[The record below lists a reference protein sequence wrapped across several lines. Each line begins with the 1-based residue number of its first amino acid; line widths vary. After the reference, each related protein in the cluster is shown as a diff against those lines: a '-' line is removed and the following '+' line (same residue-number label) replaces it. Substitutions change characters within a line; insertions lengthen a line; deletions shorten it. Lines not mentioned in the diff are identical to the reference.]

1 MQSNL
6 LKIPVY
12 ILVLLTCG
20 TFYSCSKSG
29 GPSTPAP
36 QPSAPT
42 ITSLSVTT
50 GVFTTAVTITGTGF
64 DANPDNDQVFFNGK
78 AAPIAFGSTTKLFV
92 TVPLAAGTGNVTV
105 SVNNGSVAKGPV
117 FTYQP
122 TEVVTTFAGALTGE
136 LGSAD
141 GTGTNA
147 RFFQPVGIAI
157 DKDGNLYIADTGNN
171 KIRKITPGGVVTT
184 VAGTGAQGKTNGAAA
199 QATFNAPQGLAV
211 DANGNVYVADTFNSI
226 IRKIT
231 SQGVVT
237 TLAGGGNVSTLT
249 NGTGTAASFYD
260 PFGIAIDNNNNLY
273 VTDLQ
278 NNMIRKITADG
289 VVSTFAG
296 SGDIGHADGTSTA
309 ATFGQPSGI
318 AFDKAGNLY
327 VSEVY
332 NNLIRKITPQ
342 AVVTRY
348 AGTNPGFVNGALNV
362 AAFAQPTSITIDNNG
377 NIYVSDSGNTLIRL
391 ISNNTV
397 STFAGNTDG
406 AAAQDGPATKVGF
419 INNLGIVA
427 ASNGDIY
434 LIDHNQIK
442 KITYL

>member
-1 MQSNL
+1 MQADL

-12 ILVLLTCG
+12 ILALLTFG

-29 GPSTPAP
+29 GSSIP
-36 QPSAPT
+36 QLTGPT
-42 ITSLSVTT
+42 ISSLSVTT
-50 GVFTTAVTITGTGF
+50 GVFTTSVTITGTGF
-64 DANPDNDQVFFNGK
+64 DANPKNDRVFFNGK
-78 AAPIAFGSTTKLFV
+78 AAPISFVSTTKLFV

-105 SVNNGSVAKGPV
+105 SVNNGTAVKGPV

-122 TEVVTTFAGALTGE
+122 SEVVTTFAGALSGE

-141 GTGTNA
+141 GTGTGA
-147 RFFQPVGIAI
+147 RFFQPIGIAI

-184 VAGTGAQGKTNGAAA
+184 IAGTGAQGKTNGAAA
-199 QATFNAPQGLAV
+199 QATFSAPQGLAV

-231 SQGVVT
+231 PQGVVT
-237 TLAGGGNVSTLT
+237 TLAGGGNVSTPT
-249 NGTGTAASFYD
+249 NGTGTSASFYN
-260 PFGIAIDNNNNLY
+260 PIGIAIDGNNNLY
-273 VTDLQ
+273 VADS
-278 NNMIRKITADG
+278 NHNMIRKITADG

-296 SGDIGHADGTSTA
+296 SGDIGHADGTGTA

-318 AFDKAGNLY
+318 VFDKAGNLY
-327 VSEVY
+327 VSEIY

-342 AVVTRY
+342 AMVTRY
-348 AGTNPGFVNGALNV
+348 AGTNPGFDNGALNV

-406 AAAQDGPATKVGF
+406 AAAQDGPDTKVGF
-419 INNLGIVA
+419 INSLGVVA
-427 ASNGDIY
+427 ANNGDIY
-434 LIDHNQIK
+434 LIDLNKIK